1 MLIENIVFNNFTG
14 TSNKYDPIVGTLV
27 CSSTTVRNP
36 LSFGTRYRLTV
47 AQQACQ
53 NIVATNINVTNPS
66 GKKAE
71 WKCTNVDKSTLAIN
85 CV

>member
-1 MLIENIVFNNFTG
+1 MLIEDIVFNNFTG
-14 TSNKYDPIVGTLV
+14 TSNKYDQLLGLSCAVVQNRTK
-27 CSSTTVRNP
+27 STFF
-36 LSFGTRYRLTV
+36 STRYRLTV

-53 NIVATNINVTNPS
+53 HIVATNINVTNRS